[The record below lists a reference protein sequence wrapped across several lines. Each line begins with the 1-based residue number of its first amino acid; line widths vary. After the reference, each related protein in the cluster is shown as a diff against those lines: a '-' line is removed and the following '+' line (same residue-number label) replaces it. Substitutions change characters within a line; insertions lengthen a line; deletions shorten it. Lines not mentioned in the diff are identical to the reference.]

1 MHFLTFRLQDYR
13 TTVPFTK
20 GLVIMVGL
28 NRTEGRTV
36 TAIVSEARCVAP
48 GHVTKQTP
56 PSSLADMFG
65 KLALAFRPQFK
76 GRCVATRR
84 GKPKIGLKHIIK
96 SRCLPEHFSGLHRV
110 LLLTRRVEEEDAI
123 LQSFSLWTSAN
134 KTQPP
139 GLRCWQ

>member
-28 NRTEGRTV
+28 NRKEGRTV
-36 TAIVSEARCVAP
+36 TTIVTEARCVAP

-65 KLALAFRPQFK
+65 
-76 GRCVATRR
+76 
-84 GKPKIGLKHIIK
+84 
-96 SRCLPEHFSGLHRV
+96 
-110 LLLTRRVEEEDAI
+110 
-123 LQSFSLWTSAN
+123 
-134 KTQPP
+134 
-139 GLRCWQ
+139 